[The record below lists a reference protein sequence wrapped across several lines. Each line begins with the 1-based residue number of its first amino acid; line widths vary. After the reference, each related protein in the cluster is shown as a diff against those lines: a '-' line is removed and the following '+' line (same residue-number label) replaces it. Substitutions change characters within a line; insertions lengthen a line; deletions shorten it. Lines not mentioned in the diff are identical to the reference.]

1 MMSRMLKKAA
11 SVVIAA
17 LRGSTYRTEFVSPLR
32 LLRTCWTAFLSIL
45 RDIHLLS
52 MTCGPLGFLYAT
64 IVFPQS
70 VRSPAATPMLIQ
82 TASQFAQLAS
92 LIFVLFCLGCNKE
105 SQAIVSIALH
115 PTNADIL
122 YIATNDSVYK
132 SRDGGQLWERFPS
145 FSARRVTTLA
155 IDPQFPA
162 TIYAGTMA
170 DAVYKSPDGG
180 QHWLPHNV
188 GLKEHVSFINQF
200 VFHPTDHEQ
209 IYAAT
214 TVGAFYTKDGGRE
227 WEERMAGMKEV
238 HIVVS
243 IAMHPRDARILYA
256 GTTGGIYR
264 SDNAGMGWKK
274 INNGLIPEQEL
285 MGAMALGVNVIVF
298 DVINTDIVYA
308 GTTKGLFRTATR
320 GEQWERIGQPLPDL
334 FVSSILLDPTQPQT
348 LYIGGPG
355 GVWKSPDSGQTW
367 TAANSGLGSLNIRA
381 LAMSP
386 RDSHILY
393 AGTNG
398 SGLYRSTDAGAAWTP
413 LPLKA
418 APDQTQ

>member
-1 MMSRMLKKAA
+1 MMTRRRDFPSLPLT
-11 SVVIAA
+11 IACVLA
-17 LRGSTYRTEFVSPLR
+17 I
-32 LLRTCWTAFLSIL
+32 LLC
-45 RDIHLLS
+45 
-52 MTCGPLGFLYAT
+52 P
-64 IVFPQS
+64 VF
-70 VRSPAATPMLIQ
+70 T
-82 TASQFAQLAS
+82 
-92 LIFVLFCLGCNKE
+92 GCEME

-115 PTNADIL
+115 PTNASIL
-122 YIATNDSVYK
+122 YVATNDAVYK

-145 FSARRVTTLA
+145 FSARRVTTLV

-243 IAMHPRDARILYA
+243 IAIHPRDPRVLYA

-264 SDNAGMGWKK
+264 SDSAGMGWKK

-285 MGAMALGVNVIVF
+285 MGAMALGVNAIVF
-298 DVINTDIVYA
+298 DVVNPDIVYA

-320 GEQWERIGQPLPDL
+320 GEQWERIGQSLPDL
-334 FVSSILLDPTQPQT
+334 FVSSILLDPAQPKT

-367 TAANSGLGSLNIRA
+367 TASNNGLASLNIRT
-381 LAMSP
+381 LAMSQ
-386 RDSHILY
+386 RDSHLLY
-393 AGTNG
+393 VGTNG
-398 SGLYRSTDAGAAWTP
+398 SGLYRSTDAGATWAP

-418 APDQTQ
+418 APPGAG

>member
-1 MMSRMLKKAA
+1 
-11 SVVIAA
+11 
-17 LRGSTYRTEFVSPLR
+17 
-32 LLRTCWTAFLSIL
+32 
-45 RDIHLLS
+45 
-52 MTCGPLGFLYAT
+52 
-64 IVFPQS
+64 
-70 VRSPAATPMLIQ
+70 MLIQ
-82 TASQFAQLAS
+82 TASQLAQLATLMLVMLS
-92 LIFVLFCLGCNKE
+92 VGCSKDSE
-105 SQAIVSIALH
+105 AIVSIALH
-115 PTNADIL
+115 PTNANIL
-122 YIATNDSVYK
+122 YVATNDAVYK
-132 SRDGGQLWERFPS
+132 SRDGGRLWERFPS

-209 IYAAT
+209 IYIAT
-214 TVGAFYTKDGGRE
+214 TVGAFHTRDGGRE

-243 IAMHPRDARILYA
+243 IAIHPRDSRVLYA

-264 SDNAGMGWKK
+264 SDNAATGWKK

-285 MGAMALGVNVIVF
+285 MGGMALGVNAIVF
-298 DVINTDIVYA
+298 DVVNPNIVYA

-320 GEQWERIGQPLPDL
+320 GEQWERIGQSLPDL
-334 FVSSILLDPTQPQT
+334 FVSSILIDPIEPKT

-355 GVWKSPDSGQTW
+355 GVWKSPDSGQSW
-367 TAANSGLGSLNIRA
+367 RSINSGLTSLNIRT

-386 RDSHILY
+386 RDSRILY

-398 SGLYRSTDAGAAWTP
+398 SGLYRSIDAGATWIP
-413 LPLKA
+413 IPLKA
-418 APDQTQ
+418 APPGAG